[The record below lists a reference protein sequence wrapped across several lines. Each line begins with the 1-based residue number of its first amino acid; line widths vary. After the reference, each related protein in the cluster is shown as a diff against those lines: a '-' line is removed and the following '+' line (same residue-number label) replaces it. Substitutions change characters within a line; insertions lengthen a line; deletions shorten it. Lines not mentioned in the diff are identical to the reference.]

1 VYALSRAKGILVET
15 SGSEP
20 EKEPACTLPVESDE
34 SLVREGMDR
43 RNSRI
48 FYLSYLLIY
57 LAAPVI
63 YVGVVQAALCNKLGA
78 SATVANLPASAYLF
92 GSAAPFFL
100 SWLIPLRL
108 ERSVVVYANAITAT
122 LLAMVCATLILPF
135 GNSVRIAVLVGQGL
149 IHGCTASISLVYQF
163 QCLGRGTTSNGR
175 AKALKFAYTFGPIS
189 AVVGSLA
196 AQFTLNQGVFFLAYP
211 YDFAFL
217 YFVGVPCMAGVAL
230 LSSRYE
236 LIPAKEEVRQPFGR
250 YMVDSIRAFSQVRPL
265 VLLWLAYLLWYVSL
279 DSVSNLSLFTKEAV
293 GRDPKELSG
302 LIMALRFGLKSV
314 AGFALGV
321 ISLRWGIRAPLVTT
335 IALLVAAP
343 LWSWAAPGYL
353 YLFAFGLMGAG
364 ELGGGYF
371 PNYMVAVS
379 PATQGARNLALLN
392 LATPVA
398 GVSPVLYGALTDALG
413 FSASFVLAGLTALA
427 ALWFVLK
434 LPAGRSG
441 SLILR

>member
-1 VYALSRAKGILVET
+1 MTRPQEALVET
-15 SGSEP
+15 GNESQ
-20 EKEPACTLPVESDE
+20 KELARTVLVESDA
-34 SLVREGMDR
+34 SVVSAVMDR
-43 RNSRI
+43 RNGRI

-57 LAAPVI
+57 LAAPAV
-63 YVGVVQAALCNKLGA
+63 YVGVVQAALCDKLGA

-100 SWLIPLRL
+100 TWLIPLRL

-122 LLAMVCATLILPF
+122 LLAMVCGTLIFPF

-149 IHGCTASISLVYQF
+149 IHGCTASISLVYQY
-163 QCLGRGTTSNGR
+163 QCLGRGTTSKGR
-175 AKALKFAYTFGPIS
+175 AKALKLAYTFGPIS
-189 AVVGSLA
+189 AVAGSLA
-196 AQFTLNQGVFFLAYP
+196 AQFILNRGILFLAYP

-217 YFVGVPCMAGVAL
+217 YFIAVPCMAGVAL

-236 LIPAKEEVRQPFGR
+236 LIPVKEEAHQPFVR
-250 YMVDSIRAFSQVRPL
+250 YMIDSVRSYGQVRTL
-265 VLLWLAYLLWYVSL
+265 VLLWLAFLLWYVSL
-279 DSVSNLSLFTKEAV
+279 DAMSNLSLYTKEAV

-302 LIMALRFGLKSV
+302 LIMALRFGFKSV

-321 ISLRWGIRAPLVTT
+321 ITLRWGIRAPLVTT
-335 IALLVAAP
+335 IVLLAAAAF
-343 LWSWAAPGYL
+343 WSWVAPGYL

-371 PNYMVAVS
+371 PNYMVGVS
-379 PATQGARNLALLN
+379 PAAQGARNLALLN

-398 GVSPVLYGALTDALG
+398 SLSPVLYGALTDAFG
-413 FSASFVLAGLTALA
+413 FSASFALAGVAALA

-434 LPAGRSG
+434 LPGGSGLQSDAGYK
-441 SLILR
+441 